1 MTTKETS
8 PQELRETILDL
19 VREYHRVAHAPL
31 QTVPFVP
38 GETFLNYAG
47 RIYDQ
52 EDLVSLVDSSLDF
65 RLTADRYAKEFERR
79 LAELL
84 GVRHALAVNSGSSAN
99 LVAFN
104 AITSSLLGERRFK
117 PGDEMITVAAGFPTT
132 VAPAVQ
138 FGAIPVFLDVDLD
151 GGTYNIDVS
160 QLEEAL
166 SPRTRAVMI
175 AHTLGNP
182 FNLGAVTKFCEA
194 HNLWLIEDNCDA
206 LGATYDGKPTG
217 SFGHLA
223 TSSFYPAHHITTG
236 EGGAV
241 YTSKPLL
248 KRAAESFRDWG
259 RDCWCEAGKDNTCGK
274 RFGWSLGELPLGYDH
289 KYIYRHLG
297 FNLKLTDMQAAIGC
311 RQLDKLASFVAAR
324 RRNWEVLRKGLADLE
339 DYFILP
345 NPTPRAEPS
354 WFGFLL
360 TVRENAGFSRNDIT
374 SFLEERKIQTR
385 VLFAGNML
393 RHPMF
398 DELRQ
403 TPGAIRVIGD
413 LSRSDF
419 IMNNSFWF
427 GVYPGLSEEKILFIL
442 ESVRSFVKGAAKRT
456 SRSNPPSATKTG
468 TAPTA

>member
-1 MTTKETS
+1 MNATPETS
-8 PQELRETILDL
+8 AEALRTQILAL
-19 VREYHRVAHAPL
+19 VREYYRIGHQPGQQA
-31 QTVPFVP
+31 PFVP

-47 RIYDQ
+47 RIYD
-52 EDLVSLVDSSLDF
+52 EEELVALVDSSLDF
-65 RLTADRYAKEFERR
+65 RLTADRYAKEFEQR
-79 LAELL
+79 LAKEI

-104 AITSSLLGERRFK
+104 AITSSLLGDRRVRK
-117 PGDEMITVAAGFPTT
+117 GDEVITVAAGFPTT

-138 FGAIPVFLDVDLD
+138 FGAVPVFLDVDLH

-160 QLEEAL
+160 MLEEAR
-166 SPRTRAVMI
+166 SERTRAVMI

-182 FNLGAVTKFCEA
+182 FNLDAVKAFCDKYK
-194 HNLWLIEDNCDA
+194 LWLIEDNCDA
-206 LGATYDGKPTG
+206 LGATYRGKLTG
-217 SFGHLA
+217 SFGDLA

-274 RFGWSLGELPLGYDH
+274 RFGWSLGELPFGYDH

-311 RQLDKLASFVAAR
+311 RQLDKLPAFVEAR
-324 RRNWEVLRKGLADLE
+324 RRNWNLLRQGLAELE

-345 NPTPRAEPS
+345 NPTEHSVPS

-360 TVRENAGFSRNDIT
+360 TVREDAGFSRNEVTDY
-374 SFLEERKIQTR
+374 LEERKIQTR

-393 RHPMF
+393 KHPMF
-398 DELRQ
+398 DELR
-403 TPGAIRVIGD
+403 TEPGAIRVVGD
-413 LSRSDF
+413 LRNSDY
-419 IMNNSFWF
+419 IMSHSFWF
-427 GVYPGLSEEKILFIL
+427 GVYPGLSEAKVGFII
-442 ESVRSFVKGAAKRT
+442 ESLLDFVRGRT
-456 SRSNPPSATKTG
+456 RLQRVVG
-468 TAPTA
+468 